1 MTNVNRLG
9 GTFGGTG
16 GFNWQFAPQWLVG
29 LEGDVGTLGISRSNL
44 EFNDNTQVGLK
55 ANWYVTARGRFGY
68 VTGPSLLY
76 VTGGAAFVHEQ
87 VQWGGDVTP
96 LFFDPSPIRPVTA
109 SATKTSGTVGGGI
122 ETKLSQNW
130 STKTEYLFIGRSSI
144 DFLGNPRGTAGV
156 PSFFNQ
162 DYHVIRTGLNYQF
175 GGANEGMFAFITA
188 PPMPSNGAASM
199 PA

>member
-9 GTFGGTG
+9 GTYGGTA

-29 LEGDVGTLGISRSNL
+29 LEGDVGTLGISRLNV
-44 EFNDNTQVGLK
+44 EFNDSVQVGLK
-55 ANWYVTARGRFGY
+55 ANWYGTARGRFGY

-87 VQWGGDVTP
+87 VQRGGE
-96 LFFDPSPIRPVTA
+96 FFDPTPIRPVTA

-130 STKTEYLFIGRSSI
+130 STKTEYLYIGRSTI
-144 DFLGNPRGTAGV
+144 DLLGNPHAVSGV
-156 PSFFNQ
+156 PSAFLSPHQ
-162 DYHVIRTGLNYQF
+162 DRPELRVRRRQ
-175 GGANEGMFAFITA
+175 
-188 PPMPSNGAASM
+188 
-199 PA
+199 